1 MEIRDKVCVVT
12 GGASGIGRALA
23 ERFRAEGAKGVAIAD
38 LDPARTAAVAA
49 EIGVLGVTCDVAREG
64 DIQALVA
71 RIEAEIGPIDVFCSN
86 AGVALIGDEQAP
98 DADWQRSWDIH
109 VMSHV
114 YAARA
119 LIPAMTARG
128 GGYLVNTA
136 SAAGLLTHIHSA
148 SYAVT
153 KHGAVAFA
161 EWLAIRHRDQ
171 GIRVSV
177 LCPQL
182 VHTAMTR
189 GREHT
194 VASVDGGM
202 EPEAVAACVVAA
214 MREEAFLILPHPEVA
229 EYMRRK
235 AGDYER
241 WLRGMRR
248 LLAQYRAE

>member
-1 MEIRDKVCVVT
+1 MEIRDKICVVT

-23 ERFRAEGAKGVAIAD
+23 ERFRAEGAKAVAIAD
-38 LDPARTAAVAA
+38 LDPARTEAVAA
-49 EIGVLGVTCDVAREG
+49 EIGAVGIACDVSREG
-64 DIQALVA
+64 DVRSLVD
-71 RIEAEIGPIDVFCSN
+71 RVEAEIGPIDVFCSN
-86 AGVALIGDEQAP
+86 AGIALIGDETAP
-98 DADWQRSWDIH
+98 DDDWQRSWDVH
-109 VMSHV
+109 VMAHV

-119 LIPAMTARG
+119 LVPRMSERG

-161 EWLAIRHRDQ
+161 EWLAIRHRDA

-189 GREHT
+189 GRGHT
-194 VASVDGGM
+194 VASVDGAM
-202 EPEAVAACVVAA
+202 EPEEVAACVVAA
-214 MREEAFLILPHPEVA
+214 MREESFLILPHPEVL

-235 AGDYER
+235 SGDYDR

-248 LLAQYRAE
+248 LLVQYDAG